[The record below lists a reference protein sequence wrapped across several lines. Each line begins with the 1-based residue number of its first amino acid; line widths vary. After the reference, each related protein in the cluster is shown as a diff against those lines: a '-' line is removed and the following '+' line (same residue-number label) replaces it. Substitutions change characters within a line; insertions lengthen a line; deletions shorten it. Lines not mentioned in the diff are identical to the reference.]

1 MIVVAGYIYSL
12 RKNNNYSLKSALH
25 KSVII
30 LWKEDELYL
39 VLKVSCRRTD
49 NLQPGARYNDH
60 QKIYG
65 IMLPLI

>member
-30 LWKEDELYL
+30 LWKEDELY
-39 VLKVSCRRTD
+39 
-49 NLQPGARYNDH
+49 PGT
-60 QKIYG
+60 
-65 IMLPLI
+65 